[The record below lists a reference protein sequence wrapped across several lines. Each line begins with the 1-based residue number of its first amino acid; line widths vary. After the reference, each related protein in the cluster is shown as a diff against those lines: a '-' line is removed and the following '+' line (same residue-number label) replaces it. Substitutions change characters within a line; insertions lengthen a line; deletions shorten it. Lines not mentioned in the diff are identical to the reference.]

1 MSDMNLNVMPSA
13 MITMSEYVPS
23 AMITMP
29 DVNPNVMPK
38 KMIKNLQD
46 VFGGRIKIVY
56 LTPSGPTL
64 DANNP
69 DIRGTFYATRD
80 LPDDWVSKLHSATLA
95 AKSGADLKKERKS
108 MGNIIKRRYA
118 LFGDGEGVYYKFSG
132 KWHNGVVD
140 KAMRALIGDV
150 AEVTSTEL
158 NSVLVNQYTGEAAI
172 AEHSDNEEGVV
183 PTNVPGLSLAPR
195 NPGKNCEYKFVLRA
209 VRDANKKSKKE
220 RVVYTHVFPTL
231 CLFGMYGQDFQKSFT
246 HEVPTGPAARGE
258 RISFTFRCLTA
269 APKSKRRAE
278 PKKRKAG
285 CVAVVT
291 PNHAKS
297 MKRNTKEGQESACK

>member
-1 MSDMNLNVMPSA
+1 MSDINLNVMP
-13 MITMSEYVPS
+13 
-23 AMITMP
+23 
-29 DVNPNVMPK
+29 N

-46 VFGGRIKIVY
+46 VFGGRIKVVY

-69 DIRGTFYATRD
+69 DIRGTFYATHD
-80 LPDDWVSKLHSATLA
+80 LPDDWVSKLHLA
-95 AKSGADLKKERKS
+95 IAKSGEGLNKERKS
-108 MGNIIKRRYA
+108 MGNIIKRRYV
-118 LFGDGEGVYYKFSG
+118 LFGKGVSYTFSG
-132 KWHNGVVD
+132 TRHTGVDD
-140 KAMRALIGDV
+140 KDMQALIGDV

-158 NSVLVNQYTGEAAI
+158 NSVLVNQYTGKAAI
-172 AEHSDNEEGVV
+172 SEHSDDEEGVV

-195 NPGKNCEYKFVLRA
+195 NPAKKCEYKFVLRT
-209 VRDANKKSKKE
+209 VRDANNNKSKKK
-220 RVVYTHVFPTL
+220 RVVYTHVFPPL

-246 HEVPTGPAARGE
+246 HEVPTGPADRGE

-269 APKSKRRAE
+269 APKSKKRRAE
-278 PKKRKAG
+278 PKKRKAEPDAE

-291 PNHAKS
+291 DDKPNDAKS

>member
-1 MSDMNLNVMPSA
+1 MSDMNPNPNVMSSA
-13 MITMSEYVPS
+13 MITMSD
-23 AMITMP
+23 M
-29 DVNPNVMPK
+29 NPNVMPK
-38 KMIKNLQD
+38 KMINKLQD
-46 VFGGRIKIVY
+46 VFGGRITIVY
-56 LTPSGPTL
+56 LTPCGPTL

-80 LPDDWVSKLHSATLA
+80 LPDDWVAKLHSATLA
-95 AKSGADLKKERKS
+95 AKSGADLKEERKG
-108 MGNIIKRRYA
+108 MGNPIKRRYA
-118 LFGDGEGVYYKFSG
+118 LFGDNVYYKFSG
-132 KWHNGVVD
+132 KWHIGVVD
-140 KAMRALIGDV
+140 EAMQALIGDV

-195 NPGKNCEYKFVLRA
+195 NPEKNCEYKFVLRA

-291 PNHAKS
+291 PTHAKS